1 MTPTRQKAGIAVVLL
16 ALAGALG
23 LVRWWH
29 AEQRVSEPVSP
40 VAAQPPSSESSNTVV
55 STVQQATVPSSAP
68 ESVLARPEDAI
79 VSEPDDESSDESS
92 DEAAVEKP
100 SPKVIAV
107 IREIKKPTP
116 DEGKV
121 TSNPDGS
128 YKMSLGNRYMSV
140 PVATRGQDGK
150 VHVNYHGEKFT
161 EEKNNQ
167 KKE

>member
-79 VSEPDDESSDESS
+79 VSEPDDESSDE
-92 DEAAVEKP
+92 AAVEKP